1 MSQSLLLNKKSTG
14 VKTPNG
20 FYISGNTIYGN
31 DSANVFTYN
40 LTTGALI
47 SSGII
52 TSVSYSYRIY
62 GYGSDFYITF
72 GSVVNKYPNSG
83 GASTGNI
90 SLPIGT
96 YGLYITST
104 GIIYI
109 GTYGTASV
117 YAYNA
122 SNLTA
127 LSGFTTVVFSGN
139 TAIINLTVANNIIYA
154 ADSANNR
161 ISTANATTGAV
172 INNSFITG
180 ITGLVS
186 IDIMGNDL
194 YVATGTNVKIY
205 NATTG
210 ALVSTYYTPTSTISD
225 MRVYN
230 NILYI
235 ADGNSI
241 NFYTVIPYPCFRQG
255 TKILSVNPA
264 SYQEEY
270 VPVETLK
277 PGDLIKTSESGYKEI
292 HSIGYRTISLPKSD
306 SNPSNRLY
314 KFSHDAVFEPLYIT
328 GEHCT
333 LHRDLP
339 KEKLD
344 EVEKHMERIHVT
356 ENHYRVPA
364 MLDDRAEPYDLE
376 DEPTTIWHF
385 ALDHE
390 DVTFNYGVYANGL
403 LVESC
408 AIESLKEKSG
418 MQLLE

>member
-1 MSQSLLLNKKSTG
+1 M
-14 VKTPNG
+14 
-20 FYISGNTIYGN
+20 
-31 DSANVFTYN
+31 ATYN
-40 LTTGALI
+40 
-47 SSGII
+47 
-52 TSVSYSYRIY
+52 
-62 GYGSDFYITF
+62 
-72 GSVVNKYPNSG
+72 
-83 GASTGNI
+83 
-90 SLPIGT
+90 
-96 YGLYITST
+96 
-104 GIIYI
+104 
-109 GTYGTASV
+109 
-117 YAYNA
+117 
-122 SNLTA
+122 
-127 LSGFTTVVFSGN
+127 
-139 TAIINLTVANNIIYA
+139 
-154 ADSANNR
+154 
-161 ISTANATTGAV
+161 
-172 INNSFITG
+172 INNSKLRLYYPFDKDLLNYASGVGVNDNTGNMTINTVPNSFTQYSLGSADFISTSVNTNYPFRPSAVNIDASGVTIALYMNLNGSSSSASNYRRIYDSYTTAPGTDTFFLYFSPSNNLYLGINGGTGGGGNLGYTITDFSGWHHYCLTINSSGTVMLYVDGSG
-180 ITGLVS
+180 IT
-186 IDIMGNDL
+186 
-194 YVATGTNVKIY
+194 TNVVSYPRIQNYTNTYIARSSYPSDNSPYGTLNAKISQFVLL
-205 NATTG
+205 NR
-210 ALVSTYYTPTSTISD
+210 VITPTELSFL
-225 MRVYN
+225 VN
-230 NILYI
+230 NPDKVKFSSAGTGMI
-235 ADGNSI
+235 
-241 NFYTVIPYPCFRQG
+241 YPCFRQG
-255 TKILSVNPA
+255 SKILSVNPA

-277 PGDLIKTSESGYKEI
+277 PGDLIKTSESGYKEL

-314 KFSHDAVFEPLYIT
+314 KFSQDAVFEPLYIT

-364 MLDDRAEPYDLE
+364 MLDDRAEEYDLE